1 MATRYSTQTFRIAAL
16 CLGLFVSLSVMANNN
31 RPFTD
36 TRGSLSGSWYDPS
49 RNGEGFI
56 FEFGSNPGG
65 PAATVFWFTH
75 LDGGPYWL
83 IGSLEF
89 EPRIFDQSGLLE
101 FTMLEVSGTSFGD
114 DFEPDELDQLQRGTL
129 SFVFDSCNRAFATWA
144 PDQASERL
152 GNDTIEY
159 QLQRITL
166 GLDGVAC
173 EQDSPKSDDGA
184 SDLMDI
190 QGPKVVSVGES
201 FRVTAEIDSSDTSAL
216 RGSWLIT
223 TSDGQ
228 TYKEID
234 FSGSPDKTLKV
245 SEPGLYTLR
254 LEVTSPQEQTG
265 PTHHFAVATEL
276 MGNVIE
282 DTKLTLDQSPYRLME
297 SIQVR
302 QETALSLEPGVLVF
316 GEGHSIT
323 VFGDL
328 LAQGTTAQPIVLHET
343 AAVPGA
349 TQSDGPFFSIEID
362 NVAMIGGT
370 LYAPSGSAIY
380 GSLQVRESLLL
391 NLQRYLYVWYPIDK
405 TILHRNVFWGT
416 GEIAF
421 GVRNVEIDITNN
433 LFANYKPRFA
443 KGVIQNWANI
453 EDAEIMVTRN
463 SFLDT
468 GRPTLDMRSSGRYS
482 AEENYWGT
490 TDAEIIQSMIN
501 DAVSDFSLPGI
512 IEFRPFLIE
521 ADHTTPTLRECR
533 ERIQTLPKVVIQDL
547 PDDVC
552 L

>member
-1 MATRYSTQTFRIAAL
+1 MTTRYRTQILGIAAL
-16 CLGLFVSLSVMANNN
+16 CLGLLVSLSVMANED

-36 TRGSLSGSWYDPS
+36 IRGSLSGSWYDPN

-101 FTMLEVSGTSFGD
+101 FTMLEVSGTGFGD

-129 SFVFDSCNRAFATWA
+129 SLVFDSCNRAFATWA

-152 GNDTIEY
+152 GKDTIEY

-173 EQDSPKSDDGA
+173 EQDTPESDDA
-184 SDLMDI
+184 AFDLMDI
-190 QGPKVVSVGES
+190 QGPKVVSIGES

-254 LEVTSPQEQTG
+254 LEVTSPEEQTG

-276 MGNVIE
+276 IGNIIE

-328 LAQGTTAQPIVLHET
+328 LAQGTTAQPVVLHDT

-349 TQSDGPFFSIEID
+349 TQSDGPFFLIELD
-362 NVAMIGGT
+362 NAVMTGGS
-370 LYAPSGSAIY
+370 LYAPTGNAIY
-380 GSLQVRESLLL
+380 GSLTVNDSLFL
-391 NLQRYLYVWYPIDK
+391 NLQRYLYIWYPVEQS
-405 TILHRNVFWGT
+405 ILHRNVFWGT
-416 GEIAF
+416 GELTF
-421 GVRNVEIDITNN
+421 GVRSTAIEITNN
-433 LFANYKPRFA
+433 LFANYKPVFA
-443 KGVIQNWANI
+443 DGVIQNWANYGDSDI
-453 EDAEIMVTRN
+453 VVERN
-463 SFLDT
+463 SFLDV
-468 GRPTLDMRSSGRYS
+468 GMPTLDIRADGTYS
-482 AEENYWGT
+482 APRNYWGT
-490 TDAEIIQSMIN
+490 TNEQVIESMIN
-501 DAVSDFSLPGI
+501 DATVDFGLPDV
-512 IEFRPFLIE
+512 IEFRPFLAE
-521 ADHTTPTLRECR
+521 PDPQTPTLRECR
-533 ERIQTLPKVVIQDL
+533 DRLQQLPKVITNELDKE
-547 PDDVC
+547 VC
-552 L
+552 F